1 MQHALLPRQSFH
13 SPPQH
18 SSSAAW
24 AIGLRC
30 RRCLRQALQHY
41 RRHASIAD
49 DQINHTGHT
58 YNNRNRTIN
67 GGITRNVDRSRT
79 RNVDKDVT
87 KNVDRSTTNID
98 RRRID
103 RSTTINSDFDY
114 TEITNEAVQHAPVP
128 SAPGPA
134 APDSVAV
141 FTIYGQVDQAGP
153 VAGFSLS
160 MPLN

>member
-1 MQHALLPRQSFH
+1 M
-13 SPPQH
+13 
-18 SSSAAW
+18 
-24 AIGLRC
+24 
-30 RRCLRQALQHY
+30 RRGGEV
-41 RRHASIAD
+41 RRVGD
-49 DQINHTGHT
+49 
-58 YNNRNRTIN
+58 
-67 GGITRNVDRSRT
+67 SRT
-79 RNVDKDVT
+79 RNVDKDVV

-103 RSTTINSDFDY
+103 RSTTNNVDFDY

-128 SAPGPA
+128 SAPGPV

-153 VAGFSLS
+153 VAGFSIS